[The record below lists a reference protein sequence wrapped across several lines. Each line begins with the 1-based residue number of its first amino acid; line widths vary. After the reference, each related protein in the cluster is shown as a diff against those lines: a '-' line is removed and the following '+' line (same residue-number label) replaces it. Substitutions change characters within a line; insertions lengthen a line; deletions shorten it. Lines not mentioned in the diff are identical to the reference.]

1 MSKALTTPYL
11 CLQTLLIRMHCKSTK
26 NNRDQSIYKLIFSEK
41 LCFYGKSAPIMAGN
55 NRQTVKS
62 IECRDR
68 NNVFSTKKNGKKGLW
83 HDYCISQKRKM
94 SETTFLA

>member
-1 MSKALTTPYL
+1 
-11 CLQTLLIRMHCKSTK
+11 
-26 NNRDQSIYKLIFSEK
+26 
-41 LCFYGKSAPIMAGN
+41 MAGN

-83 HDYCISQKRKM
+83 HDYCAFQKWKM